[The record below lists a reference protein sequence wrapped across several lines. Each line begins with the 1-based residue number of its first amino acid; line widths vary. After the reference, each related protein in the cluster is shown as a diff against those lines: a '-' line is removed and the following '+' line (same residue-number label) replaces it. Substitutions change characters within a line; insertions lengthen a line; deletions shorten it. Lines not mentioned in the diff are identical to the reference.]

1 MIKPKISVIMSVHNN
16 EKFLKKSIQSI
27 LNQSYQNF
35 EFIIINDGSTDNSKK
50 IIDLIKYKNKKIKF
64 YNFRK
69 RRGLATRLNFAIKKS
84 KGLYIARMD
93 ADDFS
98 KKNRLQVQKNFL
110 DKNNRVSVVGSNA
123 KYIDEKYK
131 FIKNTD
137 LLIDSEDIRNSIY
150 IRNPIIHSSVLV
162 RKSFFFKN
170 FYNSKFKKC
179 QDYELWLRTIN
190 DFHFKNLKMFLVVR
204 YYSENFNLEN
214 LFFSILSRIY
224 NFRISKLHLI
234 LFGSVIEIL
243 SYCKL
248 KLKKVSL

>member
-110 DKNNRVSVVGSNA
+110 DKNKGVSVVGSNA

-162 RKSFFFKN
+162 RKVFF
-170 FYNSKFKKC
+170 
-179 QDYELWLRTIN
+179 
-190 DFHFKNLKMFLVVR
+190 
-204 YYSENFNLEN
+204 
-214 LFFSILSRIY
+214 
-224 NFRISKLHLI
+224 
-234 LFGSVIEIL
+234 
-243 SYCKL
+243 
-248 KLKKVSL
+248 